1 MYENCSFVPLSSYNS
16 LPKTTCVY
24 CISGQYVSENLLQTA
39 YIGSSND
46 LRNRAGAHY
55 RDLENGSH
63 VNPFLQNVYKKYP
76 GTWFIGILEET
87 TKEDQFCKEQH
98 YLDLLQPFCDYNRGF
113 NINKSASKPPSAKGR
128 PAHSKGKKLGPKPLK
143 TRLKISNTLKGR
155 ELSFEHRLKISLV
168 NKGKKLSP
176 ETKLKISLTGKGK
189 KRSLETKLK
198 MSLAH
203 KKRSPESLKKTLETR
218 RKNGSDKKSLET
230 RLKISNTLK
239 GRKLKPES
247 IQKRTETRKSNK
259 LLKET
264 KTLNI

>member
-1 MYENCSFVPLSSYNS
+1 MYKNCSFVPLSSYES

-24 CISGQYVSENLLQTA
+24 CISGQYISENLSKTV

-46 LRNRAGAHY
+46 LKYRACTHY
-55 RDLENGSH
+55 RDLENNTH
-63 VNPFLQNVYKKYP
+63 HNPFLQNAYKKHK
-76 GTWFIGILEET
+76 GVWFIGILEET
-87 TKEDQFCKEQH
+87 SEEKQFEKEQH
-98 YLDLLQPFCDYNRGF
+98 YLDILQPFCNDNGGF
-113 NINKSASKPPSAKGR
+113 NINKYASKPPSAKGR
-128 PAHSKGKKLGPKPLK
+128 AAHSKGKKLGPRPLK
-143 TRLKISNTLKGR
+143 TRLKISSTLKGR

-203 KKRSPESLKKTLETR
+203 KKRSPESVKKALETR
-218 RKNGSDKKSLET
+218 RKNGSDKKSFET

-239 GRKLKPES
+239 GRKLKLES
-247 IQKRTETRKSNK
+247 IQKRTETRKRNK

-264 KTLNI
+264 KIF

>member
-87 TKEDQFCKEQH
+87 TKENQFCKEQH

-128 PAHSKGKKLGPKPLK
+128 
-143 TRLKISNTLKGR
+143 
-155 ELSFEHRLKISLV
+155 
-168 NKGKKLSP
+168 KLSP
-176 ETKLKISLTGKGK
+176 EHKLKFYLANKGK
-189 KRSLETKLK
+189 KRSPEIAKKIWKSRKNNGTTGRGKKQSLEHIQKIQESKRKNGTTRQCFKARQK

-203 KKRSPESLKKTLETR
+203 KGKKLSAETKAKMSVS
-218 RKNGSDKKSLET
+218 RKGKKMSLEC
-230 RLKISNTLK
+230 
-239 GRKLKPES
+239 
-247 IQKRTETRKSNK
+247 IQKRIETRKKNK
-259 LLKET
+259 LLKQI
-264 KTLNI
+264 NQSVQN